1 MKKFLFILA
10 AFQLM
15 AFSCDTETCIEGPE
29 NTCAV
34 AHPAEDLPWLKEKI
48 GYLKQSDP
56 FLAPYFSISQAL
68 YENKTVFIF
77 GNCCPHC
84 NTVVPVFNCRGEQ
97 LFLAHEQADFQ
108 QKVKGTRIIWQ
119 PENFACQ

>member
-1 MKKFLFILA
+1 MKKLLLLLA

-15 AFSCDTETCIEGPE
+15 AFSCDTETCIDGPG
-29 NTCAV
+29 NTCSV
-34 AHPAEDLPWLKEKI
+34 TNPTEDLPWLKEKI
-48 GYLKQSDP
+48 ADMQQSDP
-56 FLAPYFSISQAL
+56 PFAAYFFISQAL

-84 NTVVPVFNCRGEQ
+84 NTVVPVYNCQGEL
-97 LFLAHEQADFQ
+97 LFFAHERTDFQ
-108 QKVKGTRIIWQ
+108 QKAKNSHIIWQ